1 MGRSKIR
8 ALLVSSITVML
19 CVALLVCGTYALWSK
34 QTTLETHLVAGKLDL
49 KLERTKL
56 TKTVLDTDGY
66 LAETTDN
73 TVIDLTSASDANVF
87 GITDGE
93 LIVPASSYE
102 AELKITNTG
111 DVAFKYDIVIKLGT
125 EIDEHLKEQLKVSVD
140 NGEGKAL
147 SEFDEANGEVVVSK
161 SVVKSGNSTFAIKIE
176 FEDLDTNNDAME
188 ERADFDLVVKAVQL
202 TEAQ

>member
-8 ALLVSSITVML
+8 ALLVSSITIMI

-56 TKTVLDTDGY
+56 TKTALDDNGY
-66 LAETTDN
+66 LAETTD
-73 TVIDLTSASDANVF
+73 TATLDLTSASDANVF
-87 GITDGE
+87 GIEEDE

-111 DVAFKYDIVIKLGT
+111 DVAFKYDIVIKLG
-125 EIDEHLKEQLKVSVD
+125 EIDEHLKDQLKVSVN
-140 NGEGKAL
+140 NGTSKAL
-147 SEFDEANGEVVVSK
+147 SEFGEVDGSVVVSN
-161 SVVKSGNSTFAIKIE
+161 SVVKSGNSTFTIKIE

-188 ERADFDLVVKAVQL
+188 ESVDFDLVVKAVQL
-202 TEAQ
+202 TKAQ